1 MKMNFLRRLALLCAV
16 LTCGMLLALPAAA
29 AEADA
34 PYAEDG
40 DMDYIRS
47 YVVTVDPRE
56 DGSADITYDID
67 WQVIDGDK
75 TDYLSW
81 VKIGLAN
88 SSVDELT
95 PLTDTISDL
104 QYTNDGGSYAKVV
117 FRHRYYAPD
126 VAAAEAGV
134 NHNGSLEMAKEM
146 ARVAK
151 ECGADIVKYQTAVPE
166 LVVSKFAEKAE
177 YQKQTTDAAESQ
189 LEMIRKLHFSFEAH
203 KELKEYCDSIGIQYL
218 SAPFDVPSVKFLG
231 TLGLPLLKIPSGE
244 ITNLPYLEA
253 MAALKTPV
261 LLSTGMSTLDEITD
275 ALGVLDDGGCPEVT
289 ILHCNTQYP
298 TPYEDANL
306 TAMIELY
313 DQFGLPVGLSDHTP
327 GWECD
332 VAATVMGAQVIEEH
346 FTLDKSLPGPDQKAS
361 LDPAE
366 FAAMVLAVR
375 HAEAALGDG
384 HKHLT
389 ASEAPNKAIARK
401 SIVAAREIKAGE
413 VFTEENLT
421 TKRPGD
427 GISPMRWHE
436 ILGQTAKRDFAED
449 EKIEV

>member
-1 MKMNFLRRLALLCAV
+1 M
-16 LTCGMLLALPAAA
+16 P
-29 AEADA
+29 
-34 PYAEDG
+34 
-40 DMDYIRS
+40 
-47 YVVTVDPRE
+47 VT
-56 DGSADITYDID
+56 II
-67 WQVIDGDK
+67 
-75 TDYLSW
+75 
-81 VKIGLAN
+81 
-88 SSVDELT
+88 
-95 PLTDTISDL
+95 
-104 QYTNDGGSYAKVV
+104 
-117 FRHRYYAPD
+117 
-126 VAAAEAGV
+126 AEAGV

-151 ECGADIVKYQTAVPE
+151 ACGADIVKYQTAVPE
-166 LVVSKFAEKAE
+166 LVVSKFAQKAE

-189 LEMIRKLHFSFEAH
+189 LEMIRRLHFSFDAH
-203 KELKEYCDSIGIQYL
+203 RELKEYCDSIGIQYL
-218 SAPFDVPSVKFLG
+218 SAPFDLPSVRFLG

-261 LLSTGMSTLDEITD
+261 LLSTGMSSLDEITD

-313 DQFGLPVGLSDHTP
+313 EQFGLPVGLSDHTP

-332 VAATVMGAQVIEEH
+332 VAAAVLGAQVIEKH

-366 FAAMVLAVR
+366 FKAMVEAVR
-375 HAEAALGDG
+375 HVEAALGDG
-384 HKHLT
+384 RKHLT
-389 ASEAPNKAIARK
+389 ESEAPNKAIARK
-401 SIVAAREIKAGE
+401 SIVAARQIKAGE

-436 ILGQTAKRDFAED
+436 ILGQAAKRDFAED